1 MFKTSLM
8 NKNPK
13 TSPLKQLNFK
23 VPEDFYWELKNTAG
37 KQRCKMVE
45 VLEKAFKLYQQK
57 EQAVNKINVYQQA
70 IKSIEKQMQTFQ
82 GKMNSK
88 ELESR
93 TNKLTPEL
101 FNKIG
106 LVMTYRI
113 LRGTLEECLRCWKET
128 IV

>member
-1 MFKTSLM
+1 
-8 NKNPK
+8 
-13 TSPLKQLNFK
+13 
-23 VPEDFYWELKNTAG
+23 
-37 KQRCKMVE
+37 MVE
-45 VLEKAFKLYQQK
+45 VLEKAFEFYNKREQEINKLNTYQQT
-57 EQAVNKINVYQQA
+57 IQA
-70 IKSIEKQMQTFQ
+70 IERQMQNFQ
-82 GKMNSK
+82 GKMNAK

-101 FNKIG
+101 FNKID